1 MKSKILCALYTFLFT
16 LCAYAQEGPYASDE
30 FREVL
35 KQDTYEP
42 NYFTLIFGLIL
53 VIFLIY
59 LTGFFY
65 QKLIGVNSKIN
76 KKANDELEK
85 ITKAKVISHTPL
97 GQGKDIYIVQVKDKT
112 LVLGATQ
119 NQVNLLRE
127 FNSFEQQKL
136 GGVQNEQNS

>member
-1 MKSKILCALYTFLFT
+1 MKNKIICVLYTLFFALCAQ
-16 LCAYAQEGPYASDE
+16 AQDNPYSSAE
-30 FREVL
+30 FQEVL
-35 KQDTYEP
+35 KHDTYEP
-42 NYFTLIFGLIL
+42 NYFTLIFGLVL

-85 ITKAKVISHTPL
+85 ITKAKVVSHTPL
-97 GQGKDIYIVQVKDKT
+97 GQGKEIYIVQVKDKT

-119 NQVNLLRE
+119 NYISLLRE
-127 FNSFEQQKL
+127 FDSFEQGQF